1 MSIADF
7 SLVQK
12 IFNGGAVAADR
23 EQELYSELFFMVLT
37 RATGADLNIETVEVE
52 TVASILKENLD
63 KDFTPQEIRVAA
75 LSNLYK
81 MEPFE
86 KYVSKTSKKL
96 NPEQRLS
103 ILNALVAVL
112 GSDGGI
118 GVLEADFF
126 NGVVTALDLT
136 PAQIIG
142 LQK

>member
-1 MSIADF
+1 M
-7 SLVQK
+7 
-12 IFNGGAVAADR
+12 
-23 EQELYSELFFMVLT
+23 
-37 RATGADLNIETVEVE
+37 
-52 TVASILKENLD
+52 KENLG
-63 KDFTPQEIRVAA
+63 KEFSAQEIRVAA

-86 KYVSKTSKKL
+86 KYVSKISKKL
-96 NPEQRLS
+96 QPEQRMS

-118 GVLEADFF
+118 GALEADFF
-126 NGVVTALDLT
+126 NSVVASLHLT